1 MKKHITLLLCL
12 VLMVS
17 LLAGCST
24 GGETSDGNSGVSQ
37 QDGEKTVITFW
48 NGFTGTDGDVLKEIV
63 AERL

>member
-17 LLAGCST
+17 LLVGCST

-37 QDGEKTVITFW
+37 QDGEKQLSPSGMALPARMVMF
-48 NGFTGTDGDVLKEIV
+48 
-63 AERL
+63 